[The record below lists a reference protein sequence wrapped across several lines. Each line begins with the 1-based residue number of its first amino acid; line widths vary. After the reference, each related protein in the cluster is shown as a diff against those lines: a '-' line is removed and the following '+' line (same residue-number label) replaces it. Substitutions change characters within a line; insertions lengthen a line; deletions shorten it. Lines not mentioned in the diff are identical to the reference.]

1 MFAISVAVL
10 FLGQVTT
17 APNRPAAPTAEQKAV
32 AFLAREVP
40 RWSRQNHCFSCHNN
54 GDATRALLQA
64 SSAGL
69 QVPDDALAD
78 TIEWLQ
84 KPEAWDHNGGEGPF
98 VDKRLARVAFTGAL
112 AAAVSTSRL
121 KDRKALLKAAEQLA
135 RDQAA
140 DGSWPLDG
148 EDSTSAPATYGRALA
163 TLLARNSLAVA
174 EPVRF
179 RTAIDRAD
187 AWLGN
192 RKTQNVTDAS
202 VALLWLSSA
211 PRQTDAKLRPRALD
225 LLTRAQSSD
234 GGWGPDAFSPPE
246 PFDTAL
252 ALLALAKCE
261 PTDAVKSMIARGRK
275 FLIKEQRDDGS
286 WPETTRP
293 PGSVSYAERIST
305 AGWATMALLA
315 TEPRQATGRE

>member
-1 MFAISVAVL
+1 MFAISVAIHL
-10 FLGQVTT
+10 LGQVAT
-17 APNRPAAPTAEQKAV
+17 APNLPGAPTAEQKAV
-32 AFLAREVP
+32 AFLVREVP

-54 GDATRALLQA
+54 GDAARALFQA
-64 SSAGL
+64 SRAGIR
-69 QVPDDALAD
+69 VPDDALTD
-78 TIEWLQ
+78 TVTWLQ

-121 KDRKALLKAAEQLA
+121 KDRKALLKAAELLA

-140 DGSWPLDG
+140 DGSWHLEG
-148 EDSTSAPATYGRALA
+148 EDSTSAPANYGRPLA
-163 TLLARNSLAVA
+163 TLLARECLATA
-174 EPVRF
+174 EPARF
-179 RTAIDRAD
+179 HTAIDRAD

-202 VALLWLSSA
+202 VALLWLSTA
-211 PRQTDAKLRPRALD
+211 PRPSDAKLRPRALEV
-225 LLTRAQSSD
+225 LARAQSPD

-261 PTDAVKSMIARGRK
+261 PSGAVKSMITSGRK
-275 FLIKEQRDDGS
+275 FLIKDQRDDGS

-293 PGSVSYAERIST
+293 PGIVSYAERIST
-305 AGWATMALLA
+305 AGWATLALVA
-315 TEPRQATGRE
+315 TR

>member
-1 MFAISVAVL
+1 MFAITMAMHL
-10 FLGQVTT
+10 LGQVAT
-17 APNRPAAPTAEQKAV
+17 AADPPAAPTAEQKAV

-54 GDATRALLQA
+54 GDAARALFHA
-64 SSAGL
+64 AKAGMR
-69 QVPDDALAD
+69 VPDEALVD
-78 TIEWLQ
+78 TILWLR

-112 AAAVSTSRL
+112 VAAVSTGRL
-121 KDRKALLKAAEQLA
+121 TDRKALLQAAGQLA
-135 RDQAA
+135 RDQAP
-140 DGSWPLDG
+140 DGSWRLEG
-148 EDSTSAPATYGRALA
+148 EDSTSAPATYGRPLT
-163 TLLARNSLAVA
+163 TLLARESLAAA
-174 EPVRF
+174 EPARF

-187 AWLGN
+187 SWLEK

-202 VALLWLSSA
+202 VALLWLATAARPS
-211 PRQTDAKLRPRALD
+211 DAEIRPRALE
-225 LLTRAQSSD
+225 LLARAQSVE

-252 ALLALAKCE
+252 ALLGLSKCE
-261 PTDAVKSMIARGRK
+261 PTAPVKAMIARGRK

-293 PGSVSYAERIST
+293 PGNVSYAERIST

-315 TEPRQATGRE
+315 TRSR

>member
-1 MFAISVAVL
+1 MFEISVAIL
-10 FLGQVTT
+10 LLGQLTT
-17 APNRPAAPTAEQKAV
+17 APNRPAAPPTAEQKAV

-69 QVPDDALAD
+69 QVANDALAD

-84 KPEAWDHNGGEGPF
+84 KPDAWDHNGGEGPF
-98 VDKRLARVAFTGAL
+98 VDKRLARVAFRPLVCFAT
-112 AAAVSTSRL
+112 AVSTMAGLAIS
-121 KDRKALLKAAEQLA
+121 KALSKAAEQLA

-140 DGSWPLDG
+140 DGSWHLEG
-148 EDSTSAPATYGRALA
+148 EDSTSAPATYGRLLA
-163 TLLARNSLAVA
+163 TLLGRDSLAVA
-174 EPVRF
+174 EGSRF

-187 AWLGN
+187 AWLER

-202 VALLWLSSA
+202 VALLWLGSA
-211 PRQTDAKLRPRALD
+211 PRQSAAKVRPRALD
-225 LLTRAQSSD
+225 LLARAQSPD

-261 PTDAVKSMIARGRK
+261 PTDPVKSMIARARK

-315 TEPRQATGRE
+315 TKGG